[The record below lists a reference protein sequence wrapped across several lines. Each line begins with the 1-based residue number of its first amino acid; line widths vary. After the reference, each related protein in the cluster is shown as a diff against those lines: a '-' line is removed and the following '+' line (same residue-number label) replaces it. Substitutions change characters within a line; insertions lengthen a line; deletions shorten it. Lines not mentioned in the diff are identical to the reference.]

1 MTGTDPRPT
10 ALPELD
16 TARSWIESADAILF
30 TAGAGLTAAAG
41 INYGDPE
48 LFAREF
54 PAMLQYGFRAQ
65 YEFIGRTG
73 IDPELFWGYWAAH
86 VDLVRHR
93 WPTTMPY
100 QKLQAISSS
109 MPTEDDTFVLTSNVD
124 AMFERNGFDPS
135 RIHTPQ
141 GDYALMQ
148 CTTPCTREV
157 WEWKDELDAIRAATD
172 PETQR
177 TDPRLIPVCPTCGE
191 RAWINVRI
199 DGSFIDDHFAPTQ
212 EALAR
217 WVKSHDDARTVIL
230 EIGAGFNTP
239 GVIRWPGERLVE
251 HFPNWKLIRINREHA
266 EIPAELGDRAIG
278 LPLNANDA
286 IAALTSPPR

>member
-1 MTGTDPRPT
+1 MTGRRDPQATHAQELET
-10 ALPELD
+10 ATE
-16 TARSWIESADAILF
+16 WVESADAILF

-41 INYGDPE
+41 INYGDTE

-93 WPTTMPY
+93 WPRTAPY
-100 QKLQAISSS
+100 EQLHSLASALPDHDS
-109 MPTEDDTFVLTSNVD
+109 FVYTSNVD
-124 AMFERNGFDPS
+124 AMFERNGFDPA

-148 CTTPCTREV
+148 CTIPCTREV
-157 WEWKDELDAIRAATD
+157 WEWKDQLDAIRAATD

-177 TDPRLIPVCPTCGE
+177 TSRELIPTCPNCGE
-191 RAWINVRI
+191 KPWINVRI
-199 DGSFIDDHFAPTQ
+199 DGSFIGDHFEPSAD
-212 EALAR
+212 AFGR
-217 WVKSHDDARTVIL
+217 WVNDHAEVNTAVL
-230 EIGAGFNTP
+230 EIGAGYNTP
-239 GVIRWPGERLVE
+239 GVIRVPGERLTE
-251 HFPNWKLIRINREHA
+251 HFPNWKLIRVNPDHA
-266 EIPAELGDRAIG
+266 EVPAELGARALS
-278 LPLNANDA
+278 LPMGAAEA
-286 IAALTSPPR
+286 IEALAKRP